1 MPGAIIVLFCMCGFY
16 ALFWCLSK
24 LASIPYVQKDDDD
37 EQIKFIKEYNEK
49 KGRLKNEKRVQDSV
63 E

>member
-1 MPGAIIVLFCMCGFY
+1 M
-16 ALFWCLSK
+16 
-24 LASIPYVQKDDDD
+24 SIPYVQKDDDD

>member
-1 MPGAIIVLFCMCGFY
+1 MPEAIIVLLCMCGFY
-16 ALFWCLSK
+16 ALFYCLSI

-49 KGRLKNEKRVQDSV
+49 KGRMKNEKRVQDSV

>member
-1 MPGAIIVLFCMCGFY
+1 MPEAIIVLLCMCGFY
-16 ALFWCLSK
+16 ALFYCLSI

-37 EQIKFIKEYNEK
+37 EQIKFIKEHNEK
-49 KGRLKNEKRVQDSV
+49 KGRMKNEKRVQDSV